1 MLSVRVF
8 VVYGE
13 LPWIRLDF
21 RVLVV
26 QLERERT
33 EDNSSYQIVY
43 SQNSLTT
50 IGGSIQPIL
59 TLKEFSHF

>member
-26 QLERERT
+26 QLERER
-33 EDNSSYQIVY
+33 EQKI
-43 SQNSLTT
+43 
-50 IGGSIQPIL
+50 IRRI
-59 TLKEFSHF
+59 K